1 MLYDLRLRIATRYG
15 APAGQGRHIARL
27 SPRDLPGVQRVL
39 RASLSVSP
47 APDERW
53 ERTDFFGNPEVDF
66 AFHHP
71 HRGVAVTVRAR
82 VERLADGRPAGEG
95 APLAA
100 LPAELGRLR
109 DLGPLSPLHFL
120 APSAM
125 VPAEPAFAAW
135 ARARVRPAAN
145 ALDAGLALNRALH
158 DWMTYDGKATEV
170 DTPAAEAFAG
180 RRGVCQDFSHV
191 LIGCLRSLGVPAG
204 YVSGLIRTVP
214 PPGRPR
220 LEGADAM
227 HAWVMA
233 WVGGTAGWIE
243 VDPTNDCLAG
253 RDHIVVA
260 RGRDYADV
268 TPVKGVLRLAG
279 GGQRGEQAVDVIPVE
294 EAPPGP

>member
-15 APAGQGRHIARL
+15 APAGQGRHLAHLR
-27 SPRDLPGVQRVL
+27 PRDLPGAQRVL
-39 RASLSVSP
+39 RAELSVSP
-47 APDERW
+47 MPDERW
-53 ERTDFFGNPEVDF
+53 ERADFFGNPEAGF
-66 AFHHP
+66 AFRRP

-95 APLAA
+95 APLDR

-120 APSAM
+120 APT
-125 VPAEPAFAAW
+125 VLGPALPAFAAW
-135 ARARVRPAAN
+135 ARERAGGATN
-145 ALDAGLALNRALH
+145 ALDASLALNRALH
-158 DWMTYDGKATEV
+158 DWMAFDAGATEV
-170 DTPAAEAFAG
+170 DTPVAEAFAA

-233 WVGGTAGWIE
+233 WAGGGAGWIE
-243 VDPTNDCLAG
+243 LDPTNDCLAG
-253 RDHIVVA
+253 RDHILVA

-268 TPVKGVLRLAG
+268 VPVKGILRSAG
-279 GGQRGEQAVDVIPVE
+279 GGQRGEQAVDVIPLQ
-294 EAPPGP
+294 EALP

>member
-15 APAGQGRHIARL
+15 SPAGQGRHIARL
-27 SPRDLPGVQRVL
+27 TPRNLPGAQRVL
-39 RASLSVSP
+39 RADLSISP

-53 ERTDFFGNPEVDF
+53 ERADFFGNPEVEF
-66 AFHHP
+66 AFRRP

-82 VERLADGRPAGEG
+82 VERLGDGRPAGEG

-100 LPAELGRLR
+100 LAGEMDGVR
-109 DLGPLSPLHFL
+109 DLGPRSPLHFL
-120 APSAM
+120 SASVM
-125 VPAEPAFAAW
+125 VPAEPALAAW
-135 ARARVRPAAN
+135 ARERVDGAAN

-158 DWMTYDGKATEV
+158 DWMTFDGAATEV
-170 DTPAAEAFAG
+170 DTPVGEAFAG

-204 YVSGLIRTVP
+204 YVSGLIRTRP

-220 LEGADAM
+220 LQGADAM

-233 WVGGTAGWIE
+233 WVGGAAGWVE
-243 VDPTNDCLAG
+243 LDPTNDCLAG
-253 RDHIVVA
+253 PDHVVVA

-268 TPVKGVLRLAG
+268 TPVKGILRLAG
-279 GGQRGEQAVDVIPVE
+279 GGQRSEQAVDLVPVE
-294 EAPPGP
+294 EVPPDP